1 VIYEQ
6 SLFFFDASAVTMMLV
21 FAYLSKRLGE
31 ALALRPY
38 YVILFATSAAIV
50 VALGLETIPPSLSY
64 GAVSIITY
72 TLRCAA
78 TAIAFF
84 VVLRYW
90 KWLFAEFS
98 KK

>member
-6 SLFFFDASAVTMMLV
+6 SLFFFDVSAIAMMLV

-31 ALALRPY
+31 ALALKPY
-38 YVILFATSAAIV
+38 YVTLFATSGAVI
-50 VALGLETIPPSLSY
+50 VALCLETIPQSLSY

-78 TAIAFF
+78 AGVAFF
-84 VVLRYW
+84 VVLLYW

>member
-1 VIYEQ
+1 MIYEQ
-6 SLFFFDASAVTMMLV
+6 SLFFFDMSAIAMMLV

-31 ALALRPY
+31 ALAVKPY
-38 YVILFATSAAIV
+38 YLILFATSAAIV
-50 VALGLETIPPSLSY
+50 TASGLETIPQSLSFRFI
-64 GAVSIITY
+64 SIITY

-78 TAIAFF
+78 TGIAFC

>member
-6 SLFFFDASAVTMMLV
+6 TLFFFDMSAVTTMLV

-31 ALALRPY
+31 ALPIKPY
-38 YVILFATSAAIV
+38 YIILFFTSAAIV
-50 VALGLETIPPSLSY
+50 AASGIETIPQSLSLKFI
-64 GAVSIITY
+64 SLLTY
-72 TLRCAA
+72 TIRCAA
-78 TAIAFF
+78 TGVAFF

-98 KK
+98 KS

>member
-1 VIYEQ
+1 MIYEQ
-6 SLFFFDASAVTMMLV
+6 SLFFFDMSAIAMMLV

-31 ALALRPY
+31 ALALKPY

-50 VALGLETIPPSLSY
+50 VASGLETIPQSLSY
-64 GAVSIITY
+64 RAIAIIAY
-72 TLRCAA
+72 TLRCVA
-78 TAIAFF
+78 TGVAFF

-90 KWLFAEFS
+90 KWLFIEFS

>member
-1 VIYEQ
+1 MIYEQ
-6 SLFFFDASAVTMMLV
+6 SLFFFDMSAIVMMLV

-31 ALALRPY
+31 ALALKPY
-38 YVILFATSAAIV
+38 YVILFATSGAIIAAS
-50 VALGLETIPPSLSY
+50 GLETIPQSLSF
-64 GAVSIITY
+64 GAVSVITY

-78 TAIAFF
+78 AGIAFF